1 MKKAVKY
8 FAAFLFVITI
18 FMGQEVYAK
27 EVYYTN
33 SKGVSFTK
41 EQYDFYTYLTH
52 DGFQEHV
59 TQDMLDEI
67 AGADLS
73 KIQVKKVGIC
83 PNPQRRDDNMYVITS
98 AKSLEMSNYC
108 YGGYCSIY
116 SEVEWFGDPTVK
128 SYDLYGTYFDS
139 TISRIGPP
147 LIFATSTDYQNDEE
161 TIVYENDGFGAVVQV
176 PTTGEDIIIDMIYNY
191 SGSGT
196 VFVSYQHAMSP
207 ITLANAQLFNID
219 LIGYGGVF
227 DFYGAAVGVYDQM
240 PGVHMDV

>member
-8 FAAFLFVITI
+8 FAAFLFVAFIL
-18 FMGQEVYAK
+18 MGHKVYA
-27 EVYYTN
+27 EEIYYTN

-67 AGADLS
+67 ATADLS
-73 KIQVKKVGIC
+73 TIKVKKVGIC
-83 PNPQRRDDNMYVITS
+83 PNPTRDDNLYVITS

-108 YGGYCSIY
+108 SGGYCRIY
-116 SEVEWFGDPTVK
+116 STVEWFGEPTVK
-128 SYDLYGTYFDS
+128 SYDLYGAYFDGNVS
-139 TISRIGPP
+139 MIASPMTMAS
-147 LIFATSTDYQNDEE
+147 SSDYFSDSV
-161 TIVYENDGFGAVVQV
+161 TIVYDTNGFGAVLQV
-176 PTTGEDIIIDMIYNY
+176 PTTGDDIYFDISFLY
-191 SGSGT
+191 SGTGT
-196 VFVSYQHAMSP
+196 IFVSYQHAMSP

>member
-83 PNPQRRDDNMYVITS
+83 PNPPTRDDNLYVITS

-108 YGGYCSIY
+108 FAGTCRIY

-128 SYDLYGTYFDS
+128 SYDLRAAFDS
-139 TISRIGPP
+139 PQSA
-147 LIFATSTDYQNDEE
+147 L
-161 TIVYENDGFGAVVQV
+161 
-176 PTTGEDIIIDMIYNY
+176 
-191 SGSGT
+191 
-196 VFVSYQHAMSP
+196 
-207 ITLANAQLFNID
+207 
-219 LIGYGGVF
+219 
-227 DFYGAAVGVYDQM
+227 
-240 PGVHMDV
+240 

>member
-52 DGFQEHV
+52 DGFQEYV

-73 KIQVKKVGIC
+73 KIKVKKVGIC
-83 PNPQRRDDNMYVITS
+83 PNPPTRDDNTYIITS

-108 YGGYCSIY
+108 FGGSCRVY

-128 SYDLYGTYFDS
+128 SYDLYGTYYDG
-139 TISRIGPP
+139 TVSRIGPP
-147 LIFATSTDYQNDEE
+147 VLVITSSDSGDDEE
-161 TIVYENDGFGAVVQV
+161 TINYDTDGFGAVVQV
-176 PTTGEDIIIDMIYNY
+176 PQTGDDIIMDLTYLY
-191 SGSGT
+191 SGTGT